1 MAYNGMIHKLMG
13 TTRNV
18 ININQT
24 QTGGDNIVQAQS
36 INITQTISGDGNTV
50 VGITV
55 NDGSKDEHEEDM
67 SEDELAAKSDLF
79 EKTSDGG
86 VAMSDVNLRIAEG
99 LISQACENGYIKRR
113 VYYPNGFTKDDKEE
127 VNRMANE
134 VYEGQRKEAA
144 RMAHE
149 FHEDQRKAEKIKR
162 WKVHNMYGI
171 SNNTN
176 VLGETIGEFYWVYDE
191 DGEVCLEQN
200 CGNTVKHYYHLD
212 VAARSKTKNI
222 SSQIQWDG
230 SGRSHNLF
238 YDEAEG
244 QVYVLIPRKCNTY
257 ISQFK
262 QVELVKLRGKTKV
275 ATSDGFGY
283 NFQSYDV
290 HYDSHADCIY
300 RIDPYRTLI
309 FDASM
314 TQWDIICEWVR
325 ENYMDIIAAGIG
337 TLIYFARRFFW

>member
-1 MAYNGMIHKLMG
+1 MANGMLHSLMG

-18 ININQT
+18 INIKQT

-55 NDGSKDEHEEDM
+55 NDGSKDEPEDM
-67 SEDELAAKSDLF
+67 SKDELAAKSDLF
-79 EKTSDGG
+79 EKTSEGG
-86 VAMSDVNLRIAEG
+86 VAMTDWNFHIAES
-99 LISQACENGYIKRR
+99 LINQAHENGYTTKK
-113 VYYPNGFTKDDKEE
+113 VCDSGLTKDDEEE
-127 VNRMANE
+127 VNRMTRE
-134 VYEGQRKEAA
+134 L
-144 RMAHE
+144 
-149 FHEDQRKAEKIKR
+149 HEDRRKARENKR
-162 WKVHNMYGI
+162 WKVHNIYGI

-176 VLGETIGEFYWVYDE
+176 VFGETIGEFYWVYD
-191 DGEVCLEQN
+191 DYGEVCLEQN
-200 CGNTVKHYYHLD
+200 NGNTVKHYYHLD
-212 VAARSKTKNI
+212 VAARGKTKNI

-230 SGRSHNLF
+230 VGRSHNLF
-238 YDEAEG
+238 YDPEDG
-244 QVYVLIPRKCNTY
+244 QVYILLPKRGNTY

-262 QVELVKLRGKTKV
+262 CVTLAKLRGKTKV

-290 HYDSHADCIY
+290 HYDSHSDCIY
-300 RIDPYRTLI
+300 QIDPYRRLI

>member
-1 MAYNGMIHKLMG
+1 MASNGMINRLMG

-18 ININQT
+18 INIKQT

-36 INITQTISGDGNTV
+36 VNITQTISGDGNTV
-50 VGITV
+50 IGISV
-55 NDGSKDEHEEDM
+55 NDGSKDKYEDM
-67 SEDELAAKSDLF
+67 SKDELAAKSDLF
-79 EKTSDGG
+79 EKTSEGG
-86 VAMSDVNLRIAEG
+86 IAMTDWNFRIAED
-99 LISQACENGYIKRR
+99 LINQAHENGYTTKK
-113 VYYPNGFTKDDKEE
+113 VCDSGLTKDDEEE
-127 VNRMANE
+127 VNRMTRE
-134 VYEGQRKEAA
+134 L
-144 RMAHE
+144 
-149 FHEDQRKAEKIKR
+149 HEDQRKAKR
-162 WKVHNMYGI
+162 EAYWKVHNAYGI
-171 SNNTN
+171 SNNTDIFGQT
-176 VLGETIGEFYWVYDE
+176 VGEYYWVYD
-191 DGEVCLEQN
+191 DDHEVCLEQN
-200 CGNTVKHYYHLD
+200 TGNTKKHYYHLD
-212 VAARSKTKNI
+212 VAMRSKMKNI
-222 SSQIQWDG
+222 STQIQWDG

-238 YDEAEG
+238 YDPEDG
-244 QVYVLIPRKCNTY
+244 QVYVLIPRRKCNTY

-290 HYDSHADCIY
+290 HYDSHSDCIY
-300 RIDPYRTLI
+300 QIDPYRRLI

>member
-1 MAYNGMIHKLMG
+1 MANSMINRLMG

-18 ININQT
+18 INIKQT

-55 NDGSKDEHEEDM
+55 NDGFKDEPEDVSKDD
-67 SEDELAAKSDLF
+67 LAAKSDLF
-79 EKTSDGG
+79 EKTSEGG
-86 VAMSDVNLRIAEG
+86 VAMTDWNFRIAES
-99 LISQACENGYIKRR
+99 LINQAHENGYTTKK
-113 VYYPNGFTKDDKEE
+113 VCDSGLTKDDEEE
-127 VNRMANE
+127 VNRMTRE
-134 VYEGQRKEAA
+134 L
-144 RMAHE
+144 
-149 FHEDQRKAEKIKR
+149 HEDRRKARENKR
-162 WKVHNMYGI
+162 WKVHNIYGI

-176 VLGETIGEFYWVYDE
+176 VFGETIGEFYWVYD
-191 DGEVCLEQN
+191 DYGEVCLEQN
-200 CGNTVKHYYHLD
+200 SGNTVKHYYHLD

-230 SGRSHNLF
+230 VGRSHNLF
-238 YDEAEG
+238 YDPEDG
-244 QVYVLIPRKCNTY
+244 QVYILLPKRGNTY

-262 QVELVKLRGKTKV
+262 CVTLAKLRGKTKV

-290 HYDSHADCIY
+290 HYDSHSDCIY
-300 RIDPYRTLI
+300 QIDPYRRLI

>member
-1 MAYNGMIHKLMG
+1 MANDMLSRLMG

-18 ININQT
+18 INIKQT

-36 INITQTISGDGNTV
+36 VNITQTISGDGNTV
-50 VGITV
+50 IGISV
-55 NDGSKDEHEEDM
+55 NDGSKDKYEDV
-67 SEDELAAKSDLF
+67 SKDELAAKSDLF
-79 EKTSDGG
+79 EKTSEGG
-86 VAMSDVNLRIAEG
+86 IAMTDWNFRIAEG
-99 LISQACENGYIKRR
+99 LINQAHENGYT
-113 VYYPNGFTKDDKEE
+113 TKKVCDSGLTKEDEEE
-127 VNRMANE
+127 VNRMTRE
-134 VYEGQRKEAA
+134 L
-144 RMAHE
+144 
-149 FHEDQRKAEKIKR
+149 HEDRKKAKR
-162 WKVHNMYGI
+162 EAYWKVHNAYGI
-171 SNNTN
+171 TNNTDIFGQT
-176 VLGETIGEFYWVYDE
+176 VGEYYWVYD
-191 DGEVCLEQN
+191 DDHEVCLEQN
-200 CGNTVKHYYHLD
+200 TGNTKKHYYHLD
-212 VAARSKTKNI
+212 IAMRSKTKNI
-222 SSQIQWDG
+222 SNQIQWDG
-230 SGRSHNLF
+230 SRRSHNLF

-244 QVYVLIPRKCNTY
+244 QVYVLIPKKCNTY

-300 RIDPYRTLI
+300 RDDPYRTLI

>member
-1 MAYNGMIHKLMG
+1 MASNGMINRLMG

-18 ININQT
+18 INIKQT

-36 INITQTISGDGNTV
+36 VNITQTISGDGNTV
-50 VGITV
+50 IGISV
-55 NDGSKDEHEEDM
+55 NDGSNDKYEDM
-67 SEDELAAKSDLF
+67 SKDELAVKSDLF

-86 VAMSDVNLRIAEG
+86 IAMTDWNFRIAEG
-99 LISQACENGYIKRR
+99 LINQAHENGYTTKK
-113 VYYPNGFTKDDKEE
+113 VCDSGLTKDDEKE
-127 VNRMANE
+127 VNRMTRE
-134 VYEGQRKEAA
+134 L
-144 RMAHE
+144 HE
-149 FHEDQRKAEKIKR
+149 NQRKAKR
-162 WKVHNMYGI
+162 EAYWKVHNAYGI
-171 SNNTN
+171 SNNTDIFGQT
-176 VLGETIGEFYWVYDE
+176 VGEYYWVYD
-191 DGEVCLEQN
+191 DDHEVCLEQN
-200 CGNTVKHYYHLD
+200 TGNTKKHYYHLD
-212 VAARSKTKNI
+212 VAMRGKMKNI

-244 QVYVLIPRKCNTY
+244 QVYVLIPKKCNTY

-314 TQWDIICEWVR
+314 TKWDIICEWVR

>member
-1 MAYNGMIHKLMG
+1 MANDMINRLMG

-18 ININQT
+18 INIKQT

-55 NDGSKDEHEEDM
+55 NDGSRDEHEEYM
-67 SEDELAAKSDLF
+67 SKDAAAAKSDLF
-79 EKTSDGG
+79 EKTSEGG
-86 VAMSDVNLRIAEG
+86 VAMTDWNFRIAEG
-99 LISQACENGYIKRR
+99 LINQAHENGYTTKK
-113 VYYPNGFTKDDKEE
+113 VCDSGLTKDQEEE
-127 VNRMANE
+127 VNRMK
-134 VYEGQRKEAA
+134 R
-144 RMAHE
+144 E
-149 FHEDQRKAEKIKR
+149 FHEGWRKARENKR
-162 WKVHNMYGI
+162 WKIHNMYGI
-171 SNNTN
+171 TNNTN
-176 VLGETIGEFYWVYDE
+176 VFGETIGEFYWVYD
-191 DGEVCLEQN
+191 DYGEVCLEQN
-200 CGNTVKHYYHLD
+200 SGNTVKHYYHLD

-230 SGRSHNLF
+230 VGRSHNLF
-238 YDEAEG
+238 YDPEDG
-244 QVYVLIPRKCNTY
+244 QVYILLPKKGNTY

-262 QVELVKLRGKTKV
+262 YVTLTKLRGKTKV

-290 HYDSHADCIY
+290 HYDSHSDCIY
-300 RIDPYRTLI
+300 QIDPYRRLI

-325 ENYMDIIAAGIG
+325 ENYMDIIFASIG
-337 TLIYFARRFFW
+337 LLIYIARRFFW

>member
-50 VGITV
+50 VGISV

-67 SEDELAAKSDLF
+67 SEDELAAKTDLF
-79 EKTSDGG
+79 EKTSEGG
-86 VAMSDVNLRIAEG
+86 VAMTDWNFRIAEG
-99 LISQACENGYIKRR
+99 LINQAHENGYTTKK
-113 VYYPNGFTKDDKEE
+113 VCDSGLTKDQEDE
-127 VNRMANE
+127 V
-134 VYEGQRKEAA
+134 A
-144 RMAHE
+144 RMTRE
-149 FHEDQRKAEKIKR
+149 LHEDQKKAKR
-162 WKVHNMYGI
+162 EAYWKVHNAYGI
-171 SNNTN
+171 SNNTDIFGQT
-176 VLGETIGEFYWVYDE
+176 VGEYYWVYD
-191 DGEVCLEQN
+191 DNHEVCLEQN
-200 CGNTVKHYYHLD
+200 TGNTKKHYYHLD

-222 SSQIQWDG
+222 SNQIQWDG

-244 QVYVLIPRKCNTY
+244 QVYALIPRKCNTY

-325 ENYMDIIAAGIG
+325 ENYMDIIAAAIG
-337 TLIYFARRFFW
+337 TMIYFARRFFW

>member
-1 MAYNGMIHKLMG
+1 MANGMLHSLMG

-18 ININQT
+18 INIKQT

-55 NDGSKDEHEEDM
+55 NDGSKDEPEDM
-67 SEDELAAKSDLF
+67 SKDELAAKSDLF
-79 EKTSDGG
+79 EKTSEGG
-86 VAMSDVNLRIAEG
+86 VAMTDWNFRIAES
-99 LISQACENGYIKRR
+99 LINQAHENGYTTKK
-113 VYYPNGFTKDDKEE
+113 VCDSGLTKDDEEE
-127 VNRMANE
+127 V
-134 VYEGQRKEAA
+134 A
-144 RMAHE
+144 RMTHE
-149 FHEDQRKAEKIKR
+149 LHEDRRKARENKR
-162 WKVHNMYGI
+162 WKVHNIYGI

-176 VLGETIGEFYWVYDE
+176 VFGETIGEFYWVYD
-191 DGEVCLEQN
+191 DYGEVCLEQN
-200 CGNTVKHYYHLD
+200 NGNTVKHYYHLD

-230 SGRSHNLF
+230 VGRSHNLF
-238 YDEAEG
+238 YDPEDG
-244 QVYVLIPRKCNTY
+244 QVYILLPKRGNTY

-262 QVELVKLRGKTKV
+262 CVTLAKLRGKTKV

-283 NFQSYDV
+283 NFHSYDV
-290 HYDSHADCIY
+290 HYDSHSDCIY
-300 RIDPYRTLI
+300 QIDPYRRLI

>member
-1 MAYNGMIHKLMG
+1 MANGMLHSLMG

-18 ININQT
+18 INIKQT

-50 VGITV
+50 VGISV
-55 NDGSKDEHEEDM
+55 NDEPQD
-67 SEDELAAKSDLF
+67 ASDLF
-79 EKTSDGG
+79 EKTSMDGIAATDRN
-86 VAMSDVNLRIAEG
+86 VHIAED
-99 LISQACENGYIKRR
+99 IINQAYENGYTSKK
-113 VYYPNGFTKDDKEE
+113 VYDSGLTKDQKEE
-127 VNRMANE
+127 VDRMTRE
-134 VYEGQRKEAA
+134 LHEGQRKAKREAY
-144 RMAHE
+144 
-149 FHEDQRKAEKIKR
+149 
-162 WKVHNMYGI
+162 WKVHNAYGI
-171 SNNTN
+171 TNNTDLFGKT
-176 VLGETIGEFYWVYDE
+176 VGEYYWVYDN
-191 DGEVCLEQN
+191 DHEVCLEQN
-200 CGNTVKHYYHLD
+200 TGNTVKHYYHLD

-230 SGRSHNLF
+230 VGRSHNLF
-238 YDEAEG
+238 YDPEDG
-244 QVYVLIPRKCNTY
+244 QVYILLPKRGNTY

-290 HYDSHADCIY
+290 HYDSHSDCIY
-300 RIDPYRTLI
+300 QIDPYRRLI

>member
-1 MAYNGMIHKLMG
+1 MASNGMINRLMG

-18 ININQT
+18 INIKQT

-36 INITQTISGDGNTV
+36 VNITQTISGDGNTV
-50 VGITV
+50 IGISV
-55 NDGSKDEHEEDM
+55 NDGSKDKYEDV
-67 SEDELAAKSDLF
+67 SKDELAAKSDLF
-79 EKTSDGG
+79 EKTSEGG
-86 VAMSDVNLRIAEG
+86 IAMTDWNFRIAEG
-99 LISQACENGYIKRR
+99 LINQAHENGYTTKK
-113 VYYPNGFTKDDKEE
+113 VCDSGLTKDDEEE
-127 VNRMANE
+127 VNRMTRE
-134 VYEGQRKEAA
+134 L
-144 RMAHE
+144 HE
-149 FHEDQRKAEKIKR
+149 NQRKAKR
-162 WKVHNMYGI
+162 EAYWKVHNAYGI
-171 SNNTN
+171 SNNTDIFGQT
-176 VLGETIGEFYWVYDE
+176 VGEYYWVYD
-191 DGEVCLEQN
+191 DDHEVCLEQN
-200 CGNTVKHYYHLD
+200 TGNTKKHYYHLD
-212 VAARSKTKNI
+212 VAMRGKMKNI
-222 SSQIQWDG
+222 STQIQWDG

-244 QVYVLIPRKCNTY
+244 QVYVLIPKKCNTY

-275 ATSDGFGY
+275 ATSDGYGY

-300 RIDPYRTLI
+300 RDDPYRTLI

-314 TQWDIICEWVR
+314 TQWDIICEWAR

>member
-1 MAYNGMIHKLMG
+1 MGDNSMFHRLMG

-18 ININQT
+18 INIKQT

-50 VGITV
+50 VGVTV
-55 NDGSKDEHEEDM
+55 NDGSKDEPEDM
-67 SEDELAAKSDLF
+67 SKDEAAAKSDLF
-79 EKTSDGG
+79 EKTSEGG
-86 VAMSDVNLRIAEG
+86 VAMTDWNFRIAES
-99 LISQACENGYIKRR
+99 LINQAHENGYTTKK
-113 VYYPNGFTKDDKEE
+113 VYDSGLTKDQEEE
-127 VNRMANE
+127 VNRMTRE
-134 VYEGQRKEAA
+134 LHEGQKKAKREAY
-144 RMAHE
+144 
-149 FHEDQRKAEKIKR
+149 
-162 WKVHNMYGI
+162 WKVHNAYGI
-171 SNNTN
+171 SNNTDIFGQT
-176 VLGETIGEFYWVYDE
+176 VGEYYWVYD
-191 DGEVCLEQN
+191 DDHEVCLEQN
-200 CGNTVKHYYHLD
+200 TGNTKKHYYHLD
-212 VAARSKTKNI
+212 VAMRSKMKNI
-222 SSQIQWDG
+222 STQIQWDG

-244 QVYVLIPRKCNTY
+244 QVYVLIPRKYNTY

>member
-1 MAYNGMIHKLMG
+1 MASNGMINRLMG

-18 ININQT
+18 INIKQT

-36 INITQTISGDGNTV
+36 VNITQTISGDGNTV
-50 VGITV
+50 IGISV
-55 NDGSKDEHEEDM
+55 NDGSKDKYEDV
-67 SEDELAAKSDLF
+67 SKDELAAKSDLF
-79 EKTSDGG
+79 EKTSEGG
-86 VAMSDVNLRIAEG
+86 IAMTDWNFRIAEG
-99 LISQACENGYIKRR
+99 LINQAHENGYTTKK
-113 VYYPNGFTKDDKEE
+113 VCDSGLTKDDEEE
-127 VNRMANE
+127 VNRMTRE
-134 VYEGQRKEAA
+134 L
-144 RMAHE
+144 HE
-149 FHEDQRKAEKIKR
+149 NQRKAKR
-162 WKVHNMYGI
+162 EAYWKVHNAYGI
-171 SNNTN
+171 SNNTDIFGQT
-176 VLGETIGEFYWVYDE
+176 VGEYYWVYD
-191 DGEVCLEQN
+191 DDHEVCLEQN
-200 CGNTVKHYYHLD
+200 TGNTKKHYYHLD
-212 VAARSKTKNI
+212 VAMRGKMKNI
-222 SSQIQWDG
+222 STQIQWDG

-244 QVYVLIPRKCNTY
+244 QVYVLIPKKSNTY

-300 RIDPYRTLI
+300 RDDPYRTLI

-314 TQWDIICEWVR
+314 TQWDIICEWAR

>member
-1 MAYNGMIHKLMG
+1 MASNGMINRLMG

-18 ININQT
+18 INIKQT

-36 INITQTISGDGNTV
+36 VNITQTISGDGNTV
-50 VGITV
+50 IGISV
-55 NDGSKDEHEEDM
+55 NDGSKDKYEDV
-67 SEDELAAKSDLF
+67 SKDELAAKSDLF

-86 VAMSDVNLRIAEG
+86 IAMTDWNFRIAEG
-99 LISQACENGYIKRR
+99 LINQAHENGYTTKK
-113 VYYPNGFTKDDKEE
+113 VCDSGLTKDDEEE
-127 VNRMANE
+127 VNRMTRE
-134 VYEGQRKEAA
+134 L
-144 RMAHE
+144 HE
-149 FHEDQRKAEKIKR
+149 NQRKAKR
-162 WKVHNMYGI
+162 EAYWKVHNAYGI
-171 SNNTN
+171 SNNTDIFGQT
-176 VLGETIGEFYWVYDE
+176 VGEYYWVYD
-191 DGEVCLEQN
+191 DDHEVCLEQN
-200 CGNTVKHYYHLD
+200 TGNTKKHYYHLD
-212 VAARSKTKNI
+212 VAMRSKMKNI
-222 SSQIQWDG
+222 STQIQWDG

-238 YDEAEG
+238 YDEKEG
-244 QVYVLIPRKCNTY
+244 QVYVLIPKKCNTY

-300 RIDPYRTLI
+300 RDDPYRTLI

-314 TQWDIICEWVR
+314 TQWDIICEWAR

>member
-1 MAYNGMIHKLMG
+1 MANGMLHSLMG

-18 ININQT
+18 INIKQT

-55 NDGSKDEHEEDM
+55 NDGSKNEPEDM
-67 SEDELAAKSDLF
+67 SKDELAAKSDLF
-79 EKTSDGG
+79 EKTSEGG
-86 VAMSDVNLRIAEG
+86 VAMTDWNFRIAES
-99 LISQACENGYIKRR
+99 LINQAHENGYTTKK
-113 VYYPNGFTKDDKEE
+113 VCDSGLTKDQEEE
-127 VNRMANE
+127 VNRMTRE
-134 VYEGQRKEAA
+134 L
-144 RMAHE
+144 
-149 FHEDQRKAEKIKR
+149 HEDRRKARENKR

-176 VLGETIGEFYWVYDE
+176 VFGETIGEFYWVYD
-191 DGEVCLEQN
+191 DYGEVCLEQN
-200 CGNTVKHYYHLD
+200 NGNTVKHYYHLD

-230 SGRSHNLF
+230 VGRSHNLF
-238 YDEAEG
+238 YDPEDG
-244 QVYVLIPRKCNTY
+244 QVYILLPKRGNTY

-262 QVELVKLRGKTKV
+262 CVTLAKLRGKTKV

-290 HYDSHADCIY
+290 HYDSHSDCIY
-300 RIDPYRTLI
+300 QIDPYRRLI

>member
-1 MAYNGMIHKLMG
+1 MANGMLHSLMG

-18 ININQT
+18 INIKQT

-55 NDGSKDEHEEDM
+55 NDGSKDEPEDM
-67 SEDELAAKSDLF
+67 SKDDIAAKSDLF
-79 EKTSDGG
+79 EKTSEGG
-86 VAMSDVNLRIAEG
+86 VAMTDWNFRIAES
-99 LISQACENGYIKRR
+99 LINQAHENGYTTKK
-113 VYYPNGFTKDDKEE
+113 VCDSGLTKDDEEE
-127 VNRMANE
+127 VNRMTRE
-134 VYEGQRKEAA
+134 L
-144 RMAHE
+144 
-149 FHEDQRKAEKIKR
+149 HEDRRKARENKR
-162 WKVHNMYGI
+162 WKVHNIYGI

-176 VLGETIGEFYWVYDE
+176 VFGETIGEFYWVYD
-191 DGEVCLEQN
+191 DYGEVCLEQN
-200 CGNTVKHYYHLD
+200 NGNTVKHYYHLD

-230 SGRSHNLF
+230 VGRSHNLF
-238 YDEAEG
+238 YDPEDG
-244 QVYVLIPRKCNTY
+244 QVYILLPKRGNTY

-262 QVELVKLRGKTKV
+262 CVTLAKLRGKTKV

-290 HYDSHADCIY
+290 HYDSHSDCIY
-300 RIDPYRTLI
+300 QIDPYRRLI

>member
-1 MAYNGMIHKLMG
+1 MASNGMINRLMG

-18 ININQT
+18 INIKQT

-36 INITQTISGDGNTV
+36 VNITQTISGDGNTV
-50 VGITV
+50 IGISV
-55 NDGSKDEHEEDM
+55 NDGSKDKYEDV
-67 SEDELAAKSDLF
+67 SKDELAAKSDLF
-79 EKTSDGG
+79 EKTSEGG
-86 VAMSDVNLRIAEG
+86 IAMTDWNFRIAEG
-99 LISQACENGYIKRR
+99 LINQAHENGYTTKK
-113 VYYPNGFTKDDKEE
+113 VCDSGLTKDDEEE
-127 VNRMANE
+127 VNRMTRE
-134 VYEGQRKEAA
+134 L
-144 RMAHE
+144 HE
-149 FHEDQRKAEKIKR
+149 NQRKAKR
-162 WKVHNMYGI
+162 EAYWKVHNAYGI
-171 SNNTN
+171 TNNTDIFGQT
-176 VLGETIGEFYWVYDE
+176 VGEYYWVYD
-191 DGEVCLEQN
+191 DDHEVCLEQN
-200 CGNTVKHYYHLD
+200 TGNTKKHYYHLD
-212 VAARSKTKNI
+212 VAMRSKMKNI
-222 SSQIQWDG
+222 STQIQWDG

-244 QVYVLIPRKCNTY
+244 QIYVLIPKKSNTY

>member
-1 MAYNGMIHKLMG
+1 MANGMLHSLMG

-18 ININQT
+18 INIKQT

-55 NDGSKDEHEEDM
+55 NDGSKDEPEDM
-67 SEDELAAKSDLF
+67 SKDDLAAKSDLF
-79 EKTSDGG
+79 EKTSEGG
-86 VAMSDVNLRIAEG
+86 VAMTDWNFRIAES
-99 LISQACENGYIKRR
+99 LINQAHENGYTTKK
-113 VYYPNGFTKDDKEE
+113 VCDSGLTKDDEEE
-127 VNRMANE
+127 VNRMTRE
-134 VYEGQRKEAA
+134 L
-144 RMAHE
+144 
-149 FHEDQRKAEKIKR
+149 HEDRRKARENKR
-162 WKVHNMYGI
+162 WKVHNIYGI

-176 VLGETIGEFYWVYDE
+176 VFGETIGEFYWVYD
-191 DGEVCLEQN
+191 DYGEVCLEQN
-200 CGNTVKHYYHLD
+200 SGNTVKHYYHLD
-212 VAARSKTKNI
+212 VAARNKTKNI

-230 SGRSHNLF
+230 VGRSHNLF
-238 YDEAEG
+238 YDPEDG
-244 QVYVLIPRKCNTY
+244 QVYILLPKRGNTY

-262 QVELVKLRGKTKV
+262 CVTLAKLRGKTKV

-290 HYDSHADCIY
+290 HYDSHSDCIY
-300 RIDPYRTLI
+300 QIDPYRRLI

>member
-1 MAYNGMIHKLMG
+1 MANGMLHSLMG

-18 ININQT
+18 INIKQT

-55 NDGSKDEHEEDM
+55 NDGSKDEPEDM
-67 SEDELAAKSDLF
+67 SKDDLAANSDLF
-79 EKTSDGG
+79 EKTSEGG
-86 VAMSDVNLRIAEG
+86 VAMTDWNFHIAESLINQAHENRYTTKKVCDSG
-99 LISQACENGYIKRR
+99 L
-113 VYYPNGFTKDDKEE
+113 TKDQEEE
-127 VNRMANE
+127 VNRMTR
-134 VYEGQRKEAA
+134 QL
-144 RMAHE
+144 
-149 FHEDQRKAEKIKR
+149 HEDRRKARENKR
-162 WKVHNMYGI
+162 WKVHNIYGI

-176 VLGETIGEFYWVYDE
+176 VFGETIGEFYWVYD
-191 DGEVCLEQN
+191 DYGEVCLEQN
-200 CGNTVKHYYHLD
+200 SGNTVKHYYHLD

-230 SGRSHNLF
+230 VGRSHNLF
-238 YDEAEG
+238 YDPEDG
-244 QVYVLIPRKCNTY
+244 QVYILLPKRGNTY

-262 QVELVKLRGKTKV
+262 CVTLAKLRGKTKV

-290 HYDSHADCIY
+290 HYDSHSDCIY
-300 RIDPYRTLI
+300 QIDPYRRLI

>member
-1 MAYNGMIHKLMG
+1 MANDMLSRLMG

-18 ININQT
+18 INIKQT

-36 INITQTISGDGNTV
+36 VNITQTISGDGNTV
-50 VGITV
+50 IGISV
-55 NDGSKDEHEEDM
+55 NDGSKDKYEDM
-67 SEDELAAKSDLF
+67 SKDELAAKSDLF
-79 EKTSDGG
+79 EKTSEGG
-86 VAMSDVNLRIAEG
+86 IAMTDWNFRIAEG
-99 LISQACENGYIKRR
+99 LINQAHENGYTTKK
-113 VYYPNGFTKDDKEE
+113 VCDSGLTKDDEEE
-127 VNRMANE
+127 VNRMTRE
-134 VYEGQRKEAA
+134 L
-144 RMAHE
+144 
-149 FHEDQRKAEKIKR
+149 HEDQRKAKR
-162 WKVHNMYGI
+162 EAYWKVHNAYGI
-171 SNNTN
+171 TNNTDIFGQT
-176 VLGETIGEFYWVYDE
+176 VGEYYWVYD
-191 DGEVCLEQN
+191 DDHEVCLEQN
-200 CGNTVKHYYHLD
+200 TGNTKKHYYHLD
-212 VAARSKTKNI
+212 VAMRSKMKNI
-222 SSQIQWDG
+222 STQIQWDG

-238 YDEAEG
+238 YDPEDG
-244 QVYVLIPRKCNTY
+244 QVYVLIPRRKCNTY

-290 HYDSHADCIY
+290 HYDSHSDCIY
-300 RIDPYRTLI
+300 QIDPYRRLI

>member
-1 MAYNGMIHKLMG
+1 MANGMLHSLMG

-18 ININQT
+18 INIKQT

-55 NDGSKDEHEEDM
+55 NDGSKDEPEDM
-67 SEDELAAKSDLF
+67 SKDDLAAKSDLF
-79 EKTSDGG
+79 EKTSEGG
-86 VAMSDVNLRIAEG
+86 VAMTDWNFHIAES
-99 LISQACENGYIKRR
+99 LINQAHENGYTTKK
-113 VYYPNGFTKDDKEE
+113 VCDSSLTKDDEEE
-127 VNRMANE
+127 VNRMTRE
-134 VYEGQRKEAA
+134 L
-144 RMAHE
+144 
-149 FHEDQRKAEKIKR
+149 HEDRRKARENKR
-162 WKVHNMYGI
+162 WKVHNIYGI

-176 VLGETIGEFYWVYDE
+176 VFGETIGEFYWVYD
-191 DGEVCLEQN
+191 DYGEVCLEQN
-200 CGNTVKHYYHLD
+200 SGNTVKHYYHLD

-230 SGRSHNLF
+230 VGRSHNLF
-238 YDEAEG
+238 YDPEDG
-244 QVYVLIPRKCNTY
+244 QVYILLPKRGNTY

-290 HYDSHADCIY
+290 HYDSHSDCIY
-300 RIDPYRTLI
+300 QIDPYRRLI

>member
-1 MAYNGMIHKLMG
+1 MANSMLTRLMG

-18 ININQT
+18 INIKQT
-24 QTGGDNIVQAQS
+24 QTGGNNIVQSQS

-50 VGITV
+50 VGISV
-55 NDGSKDEHEEDM
+55 NDGSEDKHEDM
-67 SEDELAAKSDLF
+67 SKDELAAKSNLF
-79 EKTSDGG
+79 EKTSEGG
-86 VAMSDVNLRIAEG
+86 IAMTDWNFRIAEG
-99 LISQACENGYIKRR
+99 LINQAHENGYTTKK
-113 VYYPNGFTKDDKEE
+113 VCDSGLTKDDEEE
-127 VNRMANE
+127 VNRMTRE
-134 VYEGQRKEAA
+134 LHEGQRKAKREAY
-144 RMAHE
+144 
-149 FHEDQRKAEKIKR
+149 
-162 WKVHNMYGI
+162 WKVHNAYGI
-171 SNNTN
+171 TNNTDLFGQT
-176 VLGETIGEFYWVYDE
+176 VGEYYWVYD
-191 DGEVCLEQN
+191 DDHEVCLEQN
-200 CGNTVKHYYHLD
+200 TGNTIKHYYHLD
-212 VAARSKTKNI
+212 VAMRSKMKNI
-222 SSQIQWDG
+222 STQIQWDG

-238 YDEAEG
+238 YDPEDG

-262 QVELVKLRGKTKV
+262 QVELVKLRGKSKT

-290 HYDSHADCIY
+290 HYDSHTDCIY
-300 RIDPYRTLI
+300 QIDPYRRLI

>member
-1 MAYNGMIHKLMG
+1 MANGMLHSLMG

-18 ININQT
+18 INIKQT

-55 NDGSKDEHEEDM
+55 NDGSKDEPEDM
-67 SEDELAAKSDLF
+67 SKDELAAKSDLF
-79 EKTSDGG
+79 EKTSEGG
-86 VAMSDVNLRIAEG
+86 VAMTDWNFRIAES
-99 LISQACENGYIKRR
+99 LINQAHENGYTTKK
-113 VYYPNGFTKDDKEE
+113 VCDSGLTKDQEEE
-127 VNRMANE
+127 V
-134 VYEGQRKEAA
+134 A
-144 RMAHE
+144 RMTRE
-149 FHEDQRKAEKIKR
+149 LHEDRRKARENKR
-162 WKVHNMYGI
+162 WKVHNIYGI

-176 VLGETIGEFYWVYDE
+176 VFGETIGEFYWVYD
-191 DGEVCLEQN
+191 DYGEVCLEQN
-200 CGNTVKHYYHLD
+200 NGNTVKHYYHLD

-230 SGRSHNLF
+230 VGRSHNLF
-238 YDEAEG
+238 YDPEDG
-244 QVYVLIPRKCNTY
+244 QVYILLPKRGNTY

-262 QVELVKLRGKTKV
+262 CVTLAKLRGKTKV

-290 HYDSHADCIY
+290 HYDSHSDCIY
-300 RIDPYRTLI
+300 QIDPYRRLI

>member
-1 MAYNGMIHKLMG
+1 MACNGMIHKLMG

-36 INITQTISGDGNTV
+36 ISIAQTISGDGNTV
-50 VGITV
+50 VGISV
-55 NDGSKDEHEEDM
+55 NDGSKDKHEEDM
-67 SEDELAAKSDLF
+67 SADELAAKTDLF
-79 EKTSDGG
+79 EKTSEGG
-86 VAMSDVNLRIAEG
+86 IAMSDWNLRIAEG
-99 LISQACENGYIKRR
+99 LINQAHEDGYITKK
-113 VYYPNGFTKDDKEE
+113 VYDSDLTKDQEEE
-127 VNRMANE
+127 VNRMRRE
-134 VYEGQRKEAA
+134 LHEGQRKAKREAY
-144 RMAHE
+144 
-149 FHEDQRKAEKIKR
+149 
-162 WKVHNMYGI
+162 WKVHNAYGI
-171 SNNTN
+171 SNNTDIFGQT
-176 VLGETIGEFYWVYDE
+176 VGEYYWVYD
-191 DGEVCLEQN
+191 DDHEVCLEQN
-200 CGNTVKHYYHLD
+200 TGNTKKHYYHLD
-212 VAARSKTKNI
+212 VAMRSKMKNI
-222 SSQIQWDG
+222 STQIQWDG

-314 TQWDIICEWVR
+314 TQLDIICEWVR
-325 ENYMDIIAAGIG
+325 ENYMAIIAAAIG
-337 TLIYFARRFFW
+337 TMIYFARRFFW

>member
-1 MAYNGMIHKLMG
+1 MANGMINRLMG

-18 ININQT
+18 INIKQT

-50 VGITV
+50 VGVTV
-55 NDGSKDEHEEDM
+55 NDGSKDKPEEDM
-67 SEDELAAKSDLF
+67 SERDLADKTDLF
-79 EKTSDGG
+79 EKTSEGG
-86 VAMSDVNLRIAEG
+86 VAMSDWNLRIAEG

-113 VYYPNGFTKDDKEE
+113 VYYPAGFTKDDEEE
-127 VNRMANE
+127 VNRMTDE
-134 VYEGQRKEAA
+134 IHEGQRKEAA

-149 FHEDQRKAEKIKR
+149 FHEDQRAAEKIKR
-162 WKVHNMYGI
+162 WKLHTMYGI

-176 VLGETIGEFYWVYDE
+176 VFGETIGEFYWVYDD
-191 DGEVCLEQN
+191 DGGVCLEQN
-200 CGNTVKHYYHLD
+200 SGTTVKHYYHLD
-212 VAARSKTKNI
+212 VAARGKTKDI

-230 SGRSHNLF
+230 VGRSHNLF
-238 YDEAEG
+238 YDPEDG
-244 QVYVLIPRKCNTY
+244 QVYILLPKRGNAY

-262 QVELVKLRGKTKV
+262 YVMLAKLRGKTKV
-275 ATSDGFGY
+275 ASSDGFGY

-290 HYDSHADCIY
+290 HYDSHSDCIY
-300 RIDPYRTLI
+300 QIDPYRRLI

>member
-1 MAYNGMIHKLMG
+1 MTSNGMFHRLIG

-50 VGITV
+50 VGISV
-55 NDGSKDEHEEDM
+55 SDGSKDELE
-67 SEDELAAKSDLF
+67 AKTDLF
-79 EKTSDGG
+79 EKTSEGG
-86 VAMSDVNLRIAEG
+86 IAMTDWNFRIAES
-99 LISQACENGYIKRR
+99 LINQAHENGYTTKK
-113 VYYPNGFTKDDKEE
+113 VYDSGLTKDDEEE
-127 VNRMANE
+127 VNRMIRE
-134 VYEGQRKEAA
+134 LHDGR
-144 RMAHE
+144 
-149 FHEDQRKAEKIKR
+149 RKAEQGRR
-162 WKVHNMYGI
+162 WKVHNIYGI

-176 VLGETIGEFYWVYDE
+176 VLGETIGEFYWVYD
-191 DGEVCLEQN
+191 DDSEVCLEQN
-200 CGNTVKHYYHLD
+200 SGNTVKHYYHLD
-212 VAARSKTKNI
+212 VAMRSKTKNI

-230 SGRSHNLF
+230 TGRSHNLF
-238 YDEAEG
+238 YDPEDG
-244 QVYVLIPRKCNTY
+244 QVYILLPKRGNTY

-262 QVELVKLRGKTKV
+262 YVTLVKLRGKTKV

-290 HYDSHADCIY
+290 HYDSHSDCIY
-300 RIDPYRTLI
+300 QIDPYRRLI

-314 TQWDIICEWVR
+314 TQWDIICEWAH
-325 ENYMDIIAAGIG
+325 ENYMDIICAGIG

>member
-1 MAYNGMIHKLMG
+1 MANGMLHSLMG

-18 ININQT
+18 INIKQT

-55 NDGSKDEHEEDM
+55 NDGSKDEPEDM
-67 SEDELAAKSDLF
+67 SKDDLAAKSDLF
-79 EKTSDGG
+79 EKTSEGG
-86 VAMSDVNLRIAEG
+86 VAMTDWNFHIAES
-99 LISQACENGYIKRR
+99 LINQAYENGYTTKK
-113 VYYPNGFTKDDKEE
+113 VCDSGLTKDDEEE
-127 VNRMANE
+127 VNRMTRE
-134 VYEGQRKEAA
+134 L
-144 RMAHE
+144 
-149 FHEDQRKAEKIKR
+149 HEDRRKARENKR
-162 WKVHNMYGI
+162 WKVHNIYGI

-176 VLGETIGEFYWVYDE
+176 VFGETIGEFYWVYD
-191 DGEVCLEQN
+191 DYGEVCLEQN
-200 CGNTVKHYYHLD
+200 SGNTVKHYYHLD

-230 SGRSHNLF
+230 VGRSHNLF
-238 YDEAEG
+238 YDPEDG
-244 QVYVLIPRKCNTY
+244 QVYILLPKRGNTY

-290 HYDSHADCIY
+290 HYDSHSDCIY
-300 RIDPYRTLI
+300 QIDPYRRLI

>member
-1 MAYNGMIHKLMG
+1 MANGMLHSLMG

-18 ININQT
+18 INIKQT

-55 NDGSKDEHEEDM
+55 NDGSKNEPEDM
-67 SEDELAAKSDLF
+67 SKDDLAAKSDLF
-79 EKTSDGG
+79 EKTSEGG
-86 VAMSDVNLRIAEG
+86 VAMTDWNFRIAES
-99 LISQACENGYIKRR
+99 LINQAHENGYTTKK
-113 VYYPNGFTKDDKEE
+113 VCDSGLTKDDEEE
-127 VNRMANE
+127 VNRMTRE
-134 VYEGQRKEAA
+134 L
-144 RMAHE
+144 
-149 FHEDQRKAEKIKR
+149 HEDRRKARENKR
-162 WKVHNMYGI
+162 WKVHNIYGI

-176 VLGETIGEFYWVYDE
+176 VFGETIGEFYWVYD
-191 DGEVCLEQN
+191 DYGEVCLEQN
-200 CGNTVKHYYHLD
+200 SGNTVKHYYHLD

-230 SGRSHNLF
+230 VGRSHNLF
-238 YDEAEG
+238 YDPEDG
-244 QVYVLIPRKCNTY
+244 QVYILLPKRGNTY

-262 QVELVKLRGKTKV
+262 CVTLAKLRGKTKV

-290 HYDSHADCIY
+290 HYDSHSDCIY
-300 RIDPYRTLI
+300 QIDPYRRLI

>member
-1 MAYNGMIHKLMG
+1 MASNGMINRLMG

-18 ININQT
+18 INIKQT

-55 NDGSKDEHEEDM
+55 NDGSKDEPEDT
-67 SEDELAAKSDLF
+67 LGAKSDLF
-79 EKTSDGG
+79 EKTSEGG
-86 VAMSDVNLRIAEG
+86 VAMTDWNFRIAEG
-99 LISQACENGYIKRR
+99 LINQAHENGYTTKK
-113 VYYPNGFTKDDKEE
+113 VCDSGLTKDQEEE
-127 VNRMANE
+127 VNRMK
-134 VYEGQRKEAA
+134 R
-144 RMAHE
+144 E
-149 FHEDQRKAEKIKR
+149 FHEGWRKARENKR

-171 SNNTN
+171 TNNTN
-176 VLGETIGEFYWVYDE
+176 VFGETIGEFYWVYD
-191 DGEVCLEQN
+191 DYGEVCLEQN
-200 CGNTVKHYYHLD
+200 RGNTVKRYYHLD

-230 SGRSHNLF
+230 VGRSHNLF
-238 YDEAEG
+238 YDPEDG
-244 QVYVLIPRKCNTY
+244 QVYILLPKKGNTY

-262 QVELVKLRGKTKV
+262 YVTLTKLRGKTKV

-290 HYDSHADCIY
+290 HYDSHSDCIY
-300 RIDPYRTLI
+300 QIDPYRRLI

-325 ENYMDIIAAGIG
+325 ENYMDIIFASIG
-337 TLIYFARRFFW
+337 LLIYIARRFFW

>member
-1 MAYNGMIHKLMG
+1 MANSMINRLMG

-18 ININQT
+18 INIKQT

-55 NDGSKDEHEEDM
+55 NDGSKDEPEDM
-67 SEDELAAKSDLF
+67 SKDAAAAKSDLF
-79 EKTSDGG
+79 EKTSEGG
-86 VAMSDVNLRIAEG
+86 VAMTDWNFRIAES
-99 LISQACENGYIKRR
+99 LINQAHENGYTTKK
-113 VYYPNGFTKDDKEE
+113 VCDSGLTKDQEEE
-127 VNRMANE
+127 VNRMTREFNE
-134 VYEGQRKEAA
+134 GW
-144 RMAHE
+144 
-149 FHEDQRKAEKIKR
+149 RKARENKR
-162 WKVHNMYGI
+162 WKIHNIYGI

-176 VLGETIGEFYWVYDE
+176 VFGETIGEFYWVYDD

-200 CGNTVKHYYHLD
+200 SGNTVKHYYHLD

-230 SGRSHNLF
+230 VGRSHNLF
-238 YDEAEG
+238 YDPEDG
-244 QVYVLIPRKCNTY
+244 QVYILLPKKGNTY

-262 QVELVKLRGKTKV
+262 YVMLVKLRGKTKV

-290 HYDSHADCIY
+290 HYDSHSDCIY
-300 RIDPYRTLI
+300 QIDPYRRLI

>member
-1 MAYNGMIHKLMG
+1 MANDMLSRLMG

-18 ININQT
+18 INIKQT

-36 INITQTISGDGNTV
+36 VNITQTISGDGNTV
-50 VGITV
+50 IGISV
-55 NDGSKDEHEEDM
+55 NDGSKDKYEDM
-67 SEDELAAKSDLF
+67 SKEELAAKSDLF

-86 VAMSDVNLRIAEG
+86 IAMTDWNFRIAEG
-99 LISQACENGYIKRR
+99 LINQAHENGYTTKK
-113 VYYPNGFTKDDKEE
+113 VCDSGLTKDDEEE
-127 VNRMANE
+127 VNRMTRE
-134 VYEGQRKEAA
+134 L
-144 RMAHE
+144 
-149 FHEDQRKAEKIKR
+149 HEDQRKAKR
-162 WKVHNMYGI
+162 EAYWKVHNAYGI
-171 SNNTN
+171 TNNTDIFGQT
-176 VLGETIGEFYWVYDE
+176 VGEYYWVYD
-191 DGEVCLEQN
+191 DDHEVCLEQN
-200 CGNTVKHYYHLD
+200 TGNTKKHYYHLD
-212 VAARSKTKNI
+212 VAMRSKMKNI
-222 SSQIQWDG
+222 STQIQWDG

-238 YDEAEG
+238 YDPEDG
-244 QVYVLIPRKCNTY
+244 QVYVLIPRRKCNTY

-290 HYDSHADCIY
+290 HYDSHSDCIY
-300 RIDPYRTLI
+300 QIDPYRTLI

>member
-1 MAYNGMIHKLMG
+1 MASNGMINRLMG

-18 ININQT
+18 INIKQT

-36 INITQTISGDGNTV
+36 VNITQTISGDGNTV
-50 VGITV
+50 IGISV
-55 NDGSKDEHEEDM
+55 NDGSKDKYEDM
-67 SEDELAAKSDLF
+67 SKDELAAKSDLF

-86 VAMSDVNLRIAEG
+86 IAMTDWNFRIAEG
-99 LISQACENGYIKRR
+99 LINQAHENGYTTKK
-113 VYYPNGFTKDDKEE
+113 VCDSGLTKDDEEE
-127 VNRMANE
+127 VNRMTRE
-134 VYEGQRKEAA
+134 L
-144 RMAHE
+144 HE
-149 FHEDQRKAEKIKR
+149 NQRKAKR
-162 WKVHNMYGI
+162 EAYWKVHNAYGI
-171 SNNTN
+171 TNNTDIFGQT
-176 VLGETIGEFYWVYDE
+176 VGEYYWVYD
-191 DGEVCLEQN
+191 DDHEVCLEQN
-200 CGNTVKHYYHLD
+200 TGNTKKHYYHLD
-212 VAARSKTKNI
+212 VAMRGKMKNI
-222 SSQIQWDG
+222 SAQIQWDG

-238 YDEAEG
+238 YDETEG
-244 QVYVLIPRKCNTY
+244 QVYVLIPKKCNTY

-314 TQWDIICEWVR
+314 TQWDIIREWVR